1 MIHRELGNVLRMRRA
16 ALSLILI
23 LACTV
28 TCTSPGGKEK
38 NLERICSDLSVIS
51 REIGDN
57 INHLDEISRQ
67 MTTIVKMSSDYNDNI
82 NIVFILE
89 KLNVMRVIASYEQK
103 SLDLLCHVKENHL
116 ADFCQD
122 RLDSLQRTV
131 GLATLH
137 IETIQ
142 NFSEKISNAAAKHQ
156 LEEAMK
162 TLRSTSDLYQRSIAV
177 FRSLRLSK

>member
-1 MIHRELGNVLRMRRA
+1 MLRMWQA
-16 ALSLILI
+16 ALSLFLI
-23 LACTV
+23 LAYAV
-28 TCTSPGGKEK
+28 TCTSSNSDEK
-38 NLERICSDLSVIS
+38 NVERMCSDLSVIS
-51 REIGDN
+51 RKIGEN
-57 INHLDEISRQ
+57 INHLDDISRQ

-89 KLNVMRVIASYEQK
+89 KLNLMRVIASYEQK

-122 RLDSLQRTV
+122 RLESLQRTV
-131 GLATLH
+131 GLAALH

-142 NFSEKISNAAAKHQ
+142 NISQKISNDAARHQ

-177 FRSLRLSK
+177 LRSLRLSK